1 MTGYPEYMEKRG
13 WNGMGYRDRLTD
25 SITQEQ
31 IDSFPPYMLSVMDIS
46 RDADADNDNM
56 VATIAEKEAII
67 LEKDAE
73 INKLKADL
81 MDAQAENLRQTVT
94 EVKEEP
100 EEPEDKKDEDITFE
114 DIIKDG
120 EKTTIEY

>member
-1 MTGYPEYMEKRG
+1 
-13 WNGMGYRDRLTD
+13 MGYRDRLTD